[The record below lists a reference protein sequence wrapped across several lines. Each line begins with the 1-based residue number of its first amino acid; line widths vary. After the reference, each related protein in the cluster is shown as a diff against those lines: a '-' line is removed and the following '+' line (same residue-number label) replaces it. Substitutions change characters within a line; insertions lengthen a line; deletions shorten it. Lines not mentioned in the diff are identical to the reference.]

1 MEVTINE
8 NIIWEELENEI
19 NWFDKVVDTALTHY
33 FKNDSAINSIYDHGL
48 ETLNDNTTY
57 AKLILQ
63 NEFGFDERLIL
74 ILALI
79 AQLRPQSLDV
89 FMIKN
94 QNLNCEFSEFGGVKN
109 GKKVGFTPT
118 LETACFILTGASVK
132 DRLAFINNFTF
143 DHPLFKQGILV
154 RDHEVESSLDQPLR
168 FTSEQLRFIFTGQSE
183 LPQYGS
189 SFPAKQITSAL
200 EWDDLIVG
208 LGVKEDL
215 NEIEEWLSHSKLIL
229 QEWGFGNSLKN
240 GFRALFY
247 GAPGT
252 GKTLAATLIGKSTKK
267 PVFRIDLSMIVSKY
281 IGETEKNLGNL
292 FDIAQNKEWILFF
305 DEADSLFGKRTQ
317 TSGAND
323 RHANQ
328 EVSYLLQ
335 RIEDYPGLVILA
347 TNLKD
352 NIDEAFGRRFQIAVE
367 FQRPGPKERKQLWD
381 NYLFDRFEIEENFP
395 KDEIIEKYDV
405 SGGEIINILRYCAIR
420 AAKRNEKKITITDVL
435 SGIQREYKK
444 LNKTL

>member
-154 RDHEVESSLDQPLR
+154 RDHEVESSLDQLSR
-168 FTSEQLRFIFTGQSE
+168 ANQS
-183 LPQYGS
+183 YHNMVRRS
-189 SFPAKQITSAL
+189 
-200 EWDDLIVG
+200 
-208 LGVKEDL
+208 
-215 NEIEEWLSHSKLIL
+215 
-229 QEWGFGNSLKN
+229 
-240 GFRALFY
+240 R
-247 GAPGT
+247 
-252 GKTLAATLIGKSTKK
+252 
-267 PVFRIDLSMIVSKY
+267 
-281 IGETEKNLGNL
+281 
-292 FDIAQNKEWILFF
+292 QNK
-305 DEADSLFGKRTQ
+305 
-317 TSGAND
+317 
-323 RHANQ
+323 
-328 EVSYLLQ
+328 
-335 RIEDYPGLVILA
+335 
-347 TNLKD
+347 
-352 NIDEAFGRRFQIAVE
+352 
-367 FQRPGPKERKQLWD
+367 
-381 NYLFDRFEIEENFP
+381 
-395 KDEIIEKYDV
+395 
-405 SGGEIINILRYCAIR
+405 
-420 AAKRNEKKITITDVL
+420 
-435 SGIQREYKK
+435 
-444 LNKTL
+444 